1 MAWPVAAS
9 HRRAVWSSEAV
20 TMRAPSGRKD
30 RSEMIALH
38 GHQGRVWSASFSP
51 DGARI
56 VTASEDCTARI
67 WDATAAREINAVRGH
82 QDWV

>member
-1 MAWPVAAS
+1 
-9 HRRAVWSSEAV
+9 
-20 TMRAPSGRKD
+20 
-30 RSEMIALH
+30 MIALH